1 MNYTIARKDWTE
13 ERGTESVVHKNDV
26 YLSDGQ
32 LAMTTGKSCHAQVME
47 AVIKTLRGELQL
59 DVESGIQYFET
70 IFNDSRSADKWARQV
85 REAVE
90 SLDFVKRIDGFEYS
104 YEFHNDRLKYV
115 LVVTTDDGQI
125 TVSEGV

>member
-1 MNYTIARKDWTE
+1 MTTTIARNNWID
-13 ERGTESVVHKNDV
+13 GTDNVVHKNDI
-26 YLSDGQ
+26 YLVDGQ
-32 LAMTTGKSCHAQVME
+32 LAMATGKSCHAQVIE

-59 DVESGIQYFET
+59 DVEAGIQYFET
-70 IFNDSRSADKWARQV
+70 IFNDSRSADIWARQV

-90 SLDFVKRIDGFEYS
+90 ALDFVKHIDGFEYS
-104 YEFHNDRLKYV
+104 YEFYNDKLKYV